1 MSNEQAPGS
10 TTDEAK
16 SGPHIEATLILPG
29 KKPSIASRLR
39 NYFLTGVV
47 VAAPIGLTIWIT
59 RWFIDLVDTW
69 FTPLIPE
76 QYRPDNY
83 LPFDIPGLGLVIA
96 LVLLTLLGALTA
108 NIFGRSII
116 SFAENL
122 VNRMP
127 VVRSIYNALK
137 QIFETVISQS
147 GSSFQK
153 VGLIEYPRA
162 GVYSLVFISTS
173 SKQEI
178 AARVGEDLV
187 SVFLPT
193 TPNPTSGFLLFVPLS
208 DVTIL
213 DMSLEE
219 GAKMI
224 ISAGLVE
231 PKYVPQ
237 PGDVG
242 EPFSPT

>member
-1 MSNEQAPGS
+1 MSDEKIPDSTPDDSGS
-10 TTDEAK
+10 EH
-16 SGPHIEATLILPG
+16 HIEATLILPG
-29 KKPSIASRLR
+29 KKPSLASRLR

-83 LPFDIPGLGLVIA
+83 LPFNIPGIGLVIA

-116 SFAENL
+116 GFAENL

-147 GSSFQK
+147 GSSFQN
-153 VGLIEYPRA
+153 VGLIEYPRP

-178 AARVGEDLV
+178 AARIGEELV

-193 TPNPTSGFLLFVPLS
+193 TPNPTSGFLLFVPRR
-208 DVTIL
+208 DVIVL
-213 DMSLEE
+213 DMSIEE

-231 PKYVPQ
+231 PKYVPK
-237 PGDVG
+237 PGEDG

>member
-1 MSNEQAPGS
+1 MSDDQGRHDSAQGEGQ
-10 TTDEAK
+10 TTSE
-16 SGPHIEATLILPG
+16 PHLILPG
-29 KKPSIASRLR
+29 KKPSFIGRLR
-39 NYFLTGVV
+39 NYFLTGIV
-47 VAAPIGLTIWIT
+47 VAAPVGLTIWIT
-59 RWFIDLVDTW
+59 RSFIDLVDTW

-83 LPFDIPGLGLVIA
+83 LPFDIPGLGLLIA

-108 NIFGRSII
+108 NIFGRTLINA
-116 SFAENL
+116 AERL

-147 GSSFQK
+147 GSSFRE
-153 VGLIEYPRA
+153 VGLIEYPRP
-162 GVYSLVFISTS
+162 GVFSIVFITST

-178 AARVGEDLV
+178 MTRVGEEV
-187 SVFLPT
+187 IAVFLPT
-193 TPNPTSGFLLFVPLS
+193 TPNPTSGFLLFVPRK
-208 DVTIL
+208 DVTVL
-213 DMSLEE
+213 DMSVEE

-231 PKYVPQ
+231 PKHLPAKQ
-237 PGDVG
+237 EDVA
-242 EPFSPT
+242 PVSPT

>member
-1 MSNEQAPGS
+1 MSDEQAPDSTPDESGS
-10 TTDEAK
+10 
-16 SGPHIEATLILPG
+16 GHHIETTLILPG
-29 KKPSIASRLR
+29 KKPGFASRLR

-47 VAAPIGLTIWIT
+47 VASPIGLTIWIT
-59 RWFIDLVDTW
+59 RSFIDLVDTW

-83 LPFDIPGLGLVIA
+83 LPFDIPGLGLIIA

-153 VGLIEYPRA
+153 VGLIEYPRV
-162 GVYSLVFISTS
+162 GLYSLVFISTTS
-173 SKQEI
+173 ENEI
-178 AARVGEDLV
+178 AARVGEELV

-193 TPNPTSGFLLFVPLS
+193 TPNPTSGFLLFVPRRQ
-208 DVTIL
+208 VIVL
-213 DMSLEE
+213 DMTIED

-231 PKYVPQ
+231 PKYIPKA
-237 PGDVG
+237 GEAG